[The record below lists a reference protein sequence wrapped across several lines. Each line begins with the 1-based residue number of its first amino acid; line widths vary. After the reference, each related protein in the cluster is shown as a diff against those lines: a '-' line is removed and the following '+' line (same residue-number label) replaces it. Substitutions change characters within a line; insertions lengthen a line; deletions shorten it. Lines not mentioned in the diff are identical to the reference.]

1 MSIEDEMAKDGLDG
15 LRDSSESFDNV

>member
-15 LRDSSESFDNV
+15 LRDSSEPFDDV